1 MNKKK
6 ISRETEDFIH
16 ARLILAQE
24 LLEESD
30 RLEGI
35 QAYKFCTEKLT
46 HARHEREALVV
57 YLLLTCFDRLGQTQG
72 KHISFQNW
80 LESKKESYTSQK
92 SVALKQLAS
101 NSQPNVVAS
110 TLYKEYLTLYGV
122 GKSFLHGIDNLNPYN
137 RERLLNS
144 IDVKF
149 NPEFGSVG
157 SNVSTPSYPLDNP
170 KKESKLKL
178 GYLFDL
184 RNRFTH
190 NLEQFNSLST
200 PACSEMFFK
209 KGASWSVIIRGC
221 KVIYLGVHQEHFK
234 EKDGANVYTLS
245 DWPFVLF
252 ETLYAAIDLPFDRTN
267 INLAFQVHIC
277 HENGESETILN
288 RIMHHQLRDIESLKK
303 Q

>member
-80 LESKKESYTSQK
+80 LESKKEPYTSQK

-101 NSQPNVVAS
+101 NCLMWSLALFTRNTLPSMELGNPFYMVLIIS
-110 TLYKEYLTLYGV
+110 THITGR
-122 GKSFLHGIDNLNPYN
+122 DC
-137 RERLLNS
+137 S
-144 IDVKF
+144 I
-149 NPEFGSVG
+149 
-157 SNVSTPSYPLDNP
+157 VS
-170 KKESKLKL
+170 
-178 GYLFDL
+178 
-184 RNRFTH
+184 
-190 NLEQFNSLST
+190 
-200 PACSEMFFK
+200 M
-209 KGASWSVIIRGC
+209 
-221 KVIYLGVHQEHFK
+221 
-234 EKDGANVYTLS
+234 
-245 DWPFVLF
+245 
-252 ETLYAAIDLPFDRTN
+252 
-267 INLAFQVHIC
+267 
-277 HENGESETILN
+277 
-288 RIMHHQLRDIESLKK
+288 
-303 Q
+303 